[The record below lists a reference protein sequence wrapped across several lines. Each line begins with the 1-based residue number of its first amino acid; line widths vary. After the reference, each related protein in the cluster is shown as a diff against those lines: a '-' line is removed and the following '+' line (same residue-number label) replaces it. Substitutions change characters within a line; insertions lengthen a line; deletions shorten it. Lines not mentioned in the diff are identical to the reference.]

1 MAGMV
6 LLSGVLLRVGAPWD
20 ELWHRLYG
28 VPFGRDLLWPPHLL
42 MYASIALSFVLV
54 FVGLAVALG
63 GRGGLRERFRR
74 EPLLAALGLLSA
86 YGFAFIP
93 VDVLWHQV
101 IGPDLVAET
110 RRFLRCRPM
119 DSRRAPHS
127 ARAMWSTRVRSYS
140 RGVEDCNVDAGE
152 AGGGRR

>member
-110 RRFLRCRPM
+110 RRFLRCRPRLASWRAASGER
-119 DSRRAPHS
+119 SRMAPIS
-127 ARAMWSTRVRSYS
+127 
-140 RGVEDCNVDAGE
+140 
-152 AGGGRR
+152 